1 MRRTT
6 ILRGLVMLV
15 AALVLAAGAISVT
28 LQSKSEP
35 TLVEAAAPDVPAA
48 PTTTTT
54 VAEPTTTSTVK
65 PSTTSSTST
74 TVPAPTVPTT
84 TAPTVPT
91 VPTAPAE
98 PQDGTLRRGDG
109 GAEVLALQ
117 NELRALGYW
126 LGTADGTYG
135 YLTEQAVSAFQKVEG
150 LSPDGVTGPNT
161 RGALAEAS
169 RPSTPANGNLIEI
182 DKGRQ
187 VLFVVRDGKVTWTL
201 NVSTG
206 TERPYQINGRTE
218 MADTPPGRW
227 TVDWVV
233 DGVDVGDLGALYRP
247 RYFHHDG
254 IAVHGY
260 HSVPN
265 YPASHGCV
273 RVTEAAMDWI
283 WAQNLMPMGSAVW
296 VH

>member
-6 ILRGLVMLV
+6 ILRGLVMVV
-15 AALVLAAGAISVT
+15 AALVVAAGAISVT
-28 LQSKSEP
+28 LQSQSKP
-35 TLVEAAAPDVPAA
+35 TLVEAGAPGVPAA

-91 VPTAPAE
+91 APAD
-98 PQDGTLRRGDG
+98 DGTLRRGDRG
-109 GAEVLALQ
+109 DEVLALQ
-117 NELRALGYW
+117 KDLRALGYW
-126 LGTADGTYG
+126 LGTSDGTYG

-150 LSPDGVTGPNT
+150 LSPDGVVGPNT
-161 RGALAEAS
+161 RAALTAAA
-169 RPSTPANGNLIEI
+169 RPSTSASGNLIEI

-187 VLFVVRDGKVTWTL
+187 VMFVVRDGKVAWTL

-206 TERPYQINGRTE
+206 TERPYQVNGRTE

-283 WAQNLMPMGSAVW
+283 WAQNLMPIGSAVW

>member
-1 MRRTT
+1 MKRTT
-6 ILRGLVMLV
+6 ILRGLVMVV
-15 AALVLAAGAISVT
+15 AAVVLAVGAISLT
-28 LQSKSEP
+28 LQSTSKP
-35 TLVEAAAPDVPAA
+35 TLVEATAPDVSAA

-54 VAEPTTTSTVK
+54 QAEPTTTSTLK

-74 TVPAPTVPTT
+74 TVAAPTVP
-84 TAPTVPT
+84 A
-91 VPTAPAE
+91 APAE
-98 PQDGTLRRGDG
+98 PDGTLRRGDR

-117 NELRALGYW
+117 KDLRALGYW
-126 LGTADGTYG
+126 HGASDETYG
-135 YLTEQAVSAFQKVEG
+135 YLTEQAVTAFQKVEG
-150 LSPDGVTGPNT
+150 LSPDGVAGPAT
-161 RGALAEAS
+161 RAALAVAE
-169 RPSTPANGNLIEI
+169 RPSTSAKGSLVEI

-187 VLFVVRDGKVTWTL
+187 VLFVVRDGKVVWTL
-201 NVSTG
+201 NASTG
-206 TERPYQINGRTE
+206 TERPYRVNGRTE

-247 RYFHHDG
+247 RYFHEDG

-273 RVTEAAMDWI
+273 RVTEEAMDWI
-283 WAQNLMPMGSAVW
+283 WAQNLMPIGSAVW

>member
-1 MRRTT
+1 MKRTT
-6 ILRGLVMLV
+6 ILRGLVMVVADLV
-15 AALVLAAGAISVT
+15 VAVAGISVT
-28 LQSKSEP
+28 LQSTSKP
-35 TLVEAAAPDVPAA
+35 TLIEATAPDVPAS
-48 PTTTTT
+48 PT
-54 VAEPTTTSTVK
+54 TTTSTVK
-65 PSTTSSTST
+65 PPTTSSTST
-74 TVPAPTVPTT
+74 TVA
-84 TAPTVPT
+84 APT

-98 PQDGTLRRGDG
+98 PAAPDGTLRRGDR

-117 NELRALGYW
+117 KDLRALGYW
-126 LGTADGTYG
+126 HGTSDQTYG
-135 YLTEQAVSAFQKVEG
+135 YLTEQAVTAFQKVEG
-150 LSPDGVTGPNT
+150 LSPDGVLGPAT
-161 RGALAEAS
+161 RAALAEAD
-169 RPSTPANGNLIEI
+169 RPSTSAKGNLVEI

-187 VLFVVRDGKVTWTL
+187 VLLVVRDGKVTWTL

-218 MADTPPGRW
+218 VADTPPGRW

-283 WAQNLMPMGSAVW
+283 WAQNLMPIGSAVW